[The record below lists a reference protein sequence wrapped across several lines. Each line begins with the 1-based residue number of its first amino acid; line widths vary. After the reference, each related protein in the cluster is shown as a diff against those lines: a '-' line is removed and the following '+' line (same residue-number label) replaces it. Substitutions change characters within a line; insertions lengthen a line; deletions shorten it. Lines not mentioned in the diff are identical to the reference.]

1 MEIKLN
7 YTPEELSV
15 LLDGLNNAL
24 ISLKRN
30 YSALILGIEDGVPVD
45 LIPLAKNIDINKL
58 QNREKILIDLYNF
71 LLQYE
76 VR

>member
-24 ISLKRN
+24 ISLDRN
-30 YSALILGIEDGVPVD
+30 YNAISLGVDDGVPSK
-45 LIPLAKNIDINKL
+45 LRKLTINEDTMKYRL
-58 QNREKILIDLYNF
+58 NAIKDLYDY
-71 LLQYE
+71 LLTYE
-76 VR
+76 

>member
-24 ISLKRN
+24 ISLDQN
-30 YSALILGIEDGVPVD
+30 YNAIRLGTENVVPD
-45 LIPLAKNIDINKL
+45 EIRKL
-58 QNREKILIDLYNF
+58 NLDEETMQFRFAFVKELYDY
-71 LLQYE
+71 LLTYE
-76 VR
+76 

>member
-24 ISLKRN
+24 ISLDQN
-30 YSALILGIEDGVPVD
+30 YNAVRLGLEDIVPYKIRQLNLD
-45 LIPLAKNIDINKL
+45 EQTMQFRLAFVK
-58 QNREKILIDLYNF
+58 ELYDY
-71 LLQYE
+71 LLTYE
-76 VR
+76 